1 MLPFKRAA
9 GLLSLAV
16 LLTSLSACA
25 NGLNGKSL
33 EESLAADPRL
43 NENPVILGGGSSEQT
58 PQPEANTQ
66 LPSDFPTEIPRY
78 PNAQL
83 TEVTP
88 PTPQNNEEPENAA
101 NASQPQQTRWVTSDP
116 TNSVLS
122 FYQKELQ
129 ANNWQILSQPNN
141 DQEGTIEAR
150 QNDLQLRVSIQP
162 STTTSNDGSTTPLPN
177 GQNPEAVTEF
187 VIQYDRNANVAA
199 GQTTD
204 RQAVAP
210 PPSQPNTDPTLNPA
224 TQPTLTPTPEPN
236 TPPAATE
243 AQAFTDIDKA
253 PPELRQYIQDLAA
266 LGVLPVEQAA
276 AKSNQSNTSQFQPN
290 QAISRREFARWLFA
304 ANNQINANRPSLQIR
319 ASSSTSQPAF
329 QDVPRND
336 PDFPIIQGLAEAG
349 LIPSPLS
356 GDSTAVLFRP
366 NAPLTREQLLLWK
379 VPLDTRQ
386 ALPNASV
393 DAVKQTWGFQDAT
406 KIDPKALRAVLAD
419 FQNSEQSN
427 IRRAFGYT
435 TLFQPKK
442 PVNRAEAAAALW
454 FFGSS
459 SEGISAR
466 EALKLT
472 QQQNQPQPSPPPAS
486 TPSSSA
492 SPVPQAQ

>member
-43 NENPVILGGGSSEQT
+43 NENPVILGGSSDRT

-66 LPSDFPTEIPRY
+66 LPLDFPTEIPRY

-88 PTPQNNEEPENAA
+88 PTPQNNEEPGNAA

-116 TNSVLS
+116 TNSVVG

-141 DQEGTIEAR
+141 EQEGTIEAR
-150 QNDLQLRVSIQP
+150 QNDLQLTVSVQP
-162 STTTSNDGSTTPLPN
+162 SATTSNNGNTTPPD
-177 GQNPEAVTEF
+177 GQNSEAVTEF
-187 VIQYDRNANVAA
+187 VIQYDRNANLA
-199 GQTTD
+199 GQTTNP
-204 RQAVAP
+204 QAVAP
-210 PPSQPNTDPTLNPA
+210 PSQPNADPILDPA
-224 TQPTLTPTPEPN
+224 NQPTPTPEPN
-236 TPPAATE
+236 TPPVAATE
-243 AQAFTDIDKA
+243 AQAFTDLDKA
-253 PPELRQYIQDLAA
+253 PPELRQYIQDLVV
-266 LGVLPVEQAA
+266 LGVLPVEQAG

-290 QAISRREFARWLFA
+290 QIISHREFARWLFA
-304 ANNQINANRPSLQIR
+304 TNNQINANRPSLQIR

-329 QDVPRND
+329 QDVPRTD

-366 NAPLTREQLLLWK
+366 DAPLTREQLLLWK

-419 FQNSEQSN
+419 FQNGEQSN
-427 IRRAFGYT
+427 VRRSFGYT

-472 QQQNQPQPSPPPAS
+472 QQQNQPQPSPPAEP

-492 SPVPQAQ
+492 SPVPQVQ